1 MSMSRKLQKK
11 LFHKLLYSALALSVL
26 STGTAYAEEGMPQG
40 GSVVTAT
47 APTGFSANPVS
58 GAAMT
63 ATANTL
69 INWDSF
75 NLGTGKTLTLDPN
88 GFVFMHQVTGA
99 SQSEIQGILN
109 GGTSG
114 HLILANPHG
123 IIIDGATINADHLT
137 LTTMQNLDAT
147 GFSKLTSGGWGP
159 EVNTNDQ
166 IVGITNSTIGVKHYL
181 GVLAGVIMLADHV
194 TVNTENSTIDLTAV
208 KNGQYSLLMGRDAF
222 YSNGVQYTNASNSI
236 KIGDNTVLNVNGNSY
251 NSIHIL
257 GGQVGIGDYAQLNT
271 GSDPNM
277 SNVLVEAVATK
288 NDSES
293 DSSKRYTA
301 SEDNVIHMGLVS
313 FSNGNFALIGGKLAG
328 ETESFQEKFTKVG
341 GETPT
346 PPGPTPPGSTPP
358 EPGSLTPEQK
368 AQAHETANNLLD
380 SAMNNDALKAL
391 QEAVSGSQT
400 SSEGSNYVTIQS
412 GGGSTGGLNIA
423 KGLEGL
429 TVSEAASRSRNL
441 AKQYMQALQDGDKAR
456 ADELKQQLKDANT
469 TVKVLKEQEKLT
481 KEETEKTKKATSTS
495 QKPTTIEDY
504 AKRFPGIS
512 ELLNRPDWPQQPSEK
527 QPQQSSGEAVVIG
540 GSQESDAL
548 KRLNDIIG
556 EKLLTQ
562 EADARARL
570 RKAQTSEE
578 RQQIMKELDEI
589 HRQETEKVNE
599 ALKKAKVT
607 ELEQKYNE
615 PYGHYQYKVEYKLGD
630 NQDDGSYRVNVPQ
643 DQKQREQ
650 YEAILRG
657 QGNGDAQTGTSQ
669 PPYQGL
675 NLEIAGPNLEKEQEK
690 NAAADEATKALQGEQ
705 RTSVVETGG
714 QSGLNIGGE
723 RPVVETETTRPR
735 TGTSQQSTQSNIF
748 APEQKNAEQTA
759 KDAAVKAAQEKLDQ
773 SRKEGF
779 DKYAALQK
787 AQHDLSAAEEKAEQA
802 ARDYLLALKSGDK
815 YTIDAFKEE
824 LQKAN
829 DALLEAK
836 RNEEAAQH
844 GLKEAGSNIDRALTE
859 LNNAKNNFNDSSGAG
874 GKNQQITQQSVQQQS
889 GGETIT
895 TMGGESKESDSMKW
909 INNVIGDKLLMQE
922 ADARARL
929 RKAQTSEERQ
939 QIMKELDDIHAEE
952 TKIVN
957 EALKQQGGG
966 ETITTMGG
974 ESTES
979 DYMKGINNQLRDNLN
994 HQEADARARLRIA
1007 VTPEAREK
1015 ILKELDDIQDFRT
1028 RQGLGEYEPREPL
1041 NKDVYRDEL
1050 VEKLNRQEAYG
1061 LERLR
1066 NERDMDPQT
1075 RENIIKALEEIRFER
1090 LKYGLDEGKD
1100 QFDKE
1105 YEAAKA
1111 SGKDMNAW
1119 LDQYQ
1124 TGNKDI
1130 KAILDRRQYNNE
1142 DVKALL
1148 DRAPKGNE
1156 GYQQSG
1162 GETVITTQEPQQTQ
1176 LVQQQSGGETEAEHE
1191 AFMRGYRDAEE
1202 EWKAEQKR
1210 EEAREKAEKAANDYL
1225 LALKSGDKS
1234 TIDAFKE
1241 ELQKAND
1248 ALLEA
1253 KRNEEAVQKRLNEAG
1268 LNIARAQTELSNA
1281 QNNVNDSGAAGG
1293 EYQQPVQQ
1301 QSGGETEAEHEAFMR
1316 GYRDAEE
1323 EWKAEQKREEAR
1335 EKAEKAANDYLLALK
1350 SGDKSTIDAFKEELQ
1365 KANDALLEAKRNEE
1379 AVQKRLNEAGLN
1391 IARAQTELNNAQ
1403 NNVNNSSTAGG
1414 ESQQTQ
1420 QTVGQPSQSQQ
1431 TEKHST
1437 VETGGQNGLNI
1448 GGSER
1453 PVVETETTRPRTG
1466 TSQQPAQEKTSALE
1480 QKVDDLRKQFWASVK
1495 DRDQAS
1501 RDYRDAQERGAS
1513 QEELDRLKARYDEL
1527 EKQKDSN
1534 LAEYRAAKAEQKVD
1548 DLTKQ
1553 YWEGVKDRDQAG
1565 RDYREAQERGAS
1577 QEELDRLKARYDELE
1592 KQKDNNLAE
1601 YRASKAEMQSAREA
1615 ADAAKAELKD
1625 AKAQQSAQQN
1635 G

>member
-328 ETESFQEKFTKVG
+328 ETESFQDKFKQVG
-341 GETPT
+341 GAT
-346 PPGPTPPGSTPP
+346 PPTPP
-358 EPGSLTPEQK
+358 EPDPPAPPEPDPPTPPAPPTPPEPDPPSPPSPPGPEPGSVTELQE
-368 AQAHETANNLLD
+368 AIAHEQANNLLD
-380 SAMNNDALKAL
+380 STRNNEAAAKAL

-412 GGGSTGGLNIA
+412 GGDSTGGLNIA

-429 TVSEAASRSRNL
+429 TVQEAAARVRSI
-441 AKQYMQALQDGDKAR
+441 AKDYMKALNAGDKAK
-456 ADELKQQLKDANT
+456 ADQLKEALKEANR

-481 KEETEKTKKATSTS
+481 KEEKEKAEKVTQDDAAAKAAKGAYEKALKDAQEAAKKVEEARA
-495 QKPTTIEDY
+495 KAELAARDY
-504 AKRFPGIS
+504 LNALKTGDPEIIAAYKERLQEANDALLEAKRNEEAAKQATYEAS
-512 ELLNRPDWPQQPSEK
+512 SNVARAQAELNNVQNNFTYSGGA
-527 QPQQSSGEAVVIG
+527 SGE
-540 GSQESDAL
+540 
-548 KRLNDIIG
+548 N
-556 EKLLTQ
+556 
-562 EADARARL
+562 
-570 RKAQTSEE
+570 
-578 RQQIMKELDEI
+578 
-589 HRQETEKVNE
+589 
-599 ALKKAKVT
+599 
-607 ELEQKYNE
+607 
-615 PYGHYQYKVEYKLGD
+615 
-630 NQDDGSYRVNVPQ
+630 
-643 DQKQREQ
+643 
-650 YEAILRG
+650 
-657 QGNGDAQTGTSQ
+657 
-669 PPYQGL
+669 
-675 NLEIAGPNLEKEQEK
+675 
-690 NAAADEATKALQGEQ
+690 
-705 RTSVVETGG
+705 
-714 QSGLNIGGE
+714 
-723 RPVVETETTRPR
+723 
-735 TGTSQQSTQSNIF
+735 QQSTQQTVEQPTQQQTAEQPVQQQSGGETNISF
-748 APEQKNAEQTA
+748 NNMLKAKLSSLTQKEAELAKQLEQKNSAAIGAAIRYNKAKNSGASQEELDRLKTEYDKAMAESNRLEKEHADTKAELDSTRALVIAVEKAKMTPPELAQKEAELAKQLEQKNNAAIGAAVRYNEAKKSGASQEELDRLKSEYDKAMAESNRLEKEHAAAKAELEDAREAAWRESVIAKWEANKAEQQTVEQPVQQQGGGETTMTEQKSAEQSA

-773 SRKEGF
+773 SRKDGF

-829 DALLEAK
+829 DAMLEAK
-836 RNEEAAQH
+836 RNEAAAQQE
-844 GLKEAGSNIDRALTE
+844 LKEAGANIDRA
-859 LNNAKNNFNDSSGAG
+859 
-874 GKNQQITQQSVQQQS
+874 
-889 GGETIT
+889 
-895 TMGGESKESDSMKW
+895 
-909 INNVIGDKLLMQE
+909 
-922 ADARARL
+922 R
-929 RKAQTSEERQ
+929 
-939 QIMKELDDIHAEE
+939 
-952 TKIVN
+952 
-957 EALKQQGGG
+957 
-966 ETITTMGG
+966 
-974 ESTES
+974 
-979 DYMKGINNQLRDNLN
+979 
-994 HQEADARARLRIA
+994 
-1007 VTPEAREK
+1007 
-1015 ILKELDDIQDFRT
+1015 
-1028 RQGLGEYEPREPL
+1028 
-1041 NKDVYRDEL
+1041 
-1050 VEKLNRQEAYG
+1050 
-1061 LERLR
+1061 
-1066 NERDMDPQT
+1066 
-1075 RENIIKALEEIRFER
+1075 
-1090 LKYGLDEGKD
+1090 
-1100 QFDKE
+1100 
-1105 YEAAKA
+1105 
-1111 SGKDMNAW
+1111 
-1119 LDQYQ
+1119 
-1124 TGNKDI
+1124 
-1130 KAILDRRQYNNE
+1130 
-1142 DVKALL
+1142 
-1148 DRAPKGNE
+1148 
-1156 GYQQSG
+1156 
-1162 GETVITTQEPQQTQ
+1162 
-1176 LVQQQSGGETEAEHE
+1176 
-1191 AFMRGYRDAEE
+1191 
-1202 EWKAEQKR
+1202 
-1210 EEAREKAEKAANDYL
+1210 
-1225 LALKSGDKS
+1225 
-1234 TIDAFKE
+1234 
-1241 ELQKAND
+1241 
-1248 ALLEA
+1248 
-1253 KRNEEAVQKRLNEAG
+1253 
-1268 LNIARAQTELSNA
+1268 
-1281 QNNVNDSGAAGG
+1281 
-1293 EYQQPVQQ
+1293 
-1301 QSGGETEAEHEAFMR
+1301 
-1316 GYRDAEE
+1316 
-1323 EWKAEQKREEAR
+1323 
-1335 EKAEKAANDYLLALK
+1335 
-1350 SGDKSTIDAFKEELQ
+1350 
-1365 KANDALLEAKRNEE
+1365 
-1379 AVQKRLNEAGLN
+1379 
-1391 IARAQTELNNAQ
+1391 TELNNAQ

-1534 LAEYRAAKAEQKVD
+1534 IAEYRAAKAEQKVD

>member
-123 IIIDGATINADHLT
+123 IIIDGATINADRLT

-293 DSSKRYTA
+293 DPDKVYTA
-301 SEDNVIHMGLVS
+301 SEDNLIHMGLVS
-313 FSNGNFALIGGKLAG
+313 FSNGSFALVGGNLTG

-346 PPGPTPPGSTPP
+346 PPGPTPPEPPGPTPPTPPEPPGPTPPEPPTPPGPTPP

-368 AQAHETANNLLD
+368 ARAHETANNLLD

-481 KEETEKTKKATSTS
+481 KEEKEKAEKVTQPPQDDAAAKAAKGAYEKALKDAQEAAKKVEEARA
-495 QKPTTIEDY
+495 KAELAARDY
-504 AKRFPGIS
+504 LNALKTGDPEIISAYKERLQEANDELVAAKREEEALRNNAIESEIREEMSRIS
-512 ELLNRPDWPQQPSEK
+512 EEIRQRD
-527 QPQQSSGEAVVIG
+527 QQSEQ
-540 GSQESDAL
+540 SQVESTKEEPVFDTSAL
-548 KRLNDIIG
+548 REEIRN
-556 EKLLTQ
+556 KLREELTQ
-562 EADARARL
+562 RA
-570 RKAQTSEE
+570 
-578 RQQIMKELDEI
+578 
-589 HRQETEKVNE
+589 NE
-599 ALKKAKVT
+599 
-607 ELEQKYNE
+607 
-615 PYGHYQYKVEYKLGD
+615 
-630 NQDDGSYRVNVPQ
+630 
-643 DQKQREQ
+643 
-650 YEAILRG
+650 
-657 QGNGDAQTGTSQ
+657 
-669 PPYQGL
+669 
-675 NLEIAGPNLEKEQEK
+675 
-690 NAAADEATKALQGEQ
+690 QGEQ
-705 RTSVVETGG
+705 QNQRQQGGNTTVVETGG

-723 RPVVETETTRPR
+723 RLVVETETTRPR
-735 TGTSQQSTQSNIF
+735 TGASQQSTQGKISSL
-748 APEQKNAEQTA
+748 EQKSAEWAAKEAAQQAA

-773 SRKEGF
+773 SRKDGF

-787 AQHDLSAAEEKAEQA
+787 AQYDLSLAEEKAEQA
-802 ARDYLLALKSGDK
+802 ARDYLLALKSDDQ

-829 DALLEAK
+829 DAMLEAK
-836 RNEEAAQH
+836 RNEAAAQQE
-844 GLKEAGSNIDRALTE
+844 LKEAGANIDRARTE
-859 LNNAKNNFNDSSGAG
+859 LNNAQNNVNDSGAAG
-874 GKNQQITQQSVQQQS
+874 G
-889 GGETIT
+889 E
-895 TMGGESKESDSMKW
+895 
-909 INNVIGDKLLMQE
+909 
-922 ADARARL
+922 
-929 RKAQTSEERQ
+929 
-939 QIMKELDDIHAEE
+939 
-952 TKIVN
+952 
-957 EALKQQGGG
+957 
-966 ETITTMGG
+966 
-974 ESTES
+974 
-979 DYMKGINNQLRDNLN
+979 
-994 HQEADARARLRIA
+994 
-1007 VTPEAREK
+1007 
-1015 ILKELDDIQDFRT
+1015 
-1028 RQGLGEYEPREPL
+1028 
-1041 NKDVYRDEL
+1041 
-1050 VEKLNRQEAYG
+1050 
-1061 LERLR
+1061 
-1066 NERDMDPQT
+1066 
-1075 RENIIKALEEIRFER
+1075 
-1090 LKYGLDEGKD
+1090 
-1100 QFDKE
+1100 
-1105 YEAAKA
+1105 
-1111 SGKDMNAW
+1111 
-1119 LDQYQ
+1119 
-1124 TGNKDI
+1124 
-1130 KAILDRRQYNNE
+1130 
-1142 DVKALL
+1142 
-1148 DRAPKGNE
+1148 
-1156 GYQQSG
+1156 YQQ
-1162 GETVITTQEPQQTQ
+1162 P
-1176 LVQQQSGGETEAEHE
+1176 VQQQSGGETEAEHE

-1210 EEAREKAEKAANDYL
+1210 EEARDKAEKAANDYL

-1281 QNNVNDSGAAGG
+1281 QNNVN
-1293 EYQQPVQQ
+1293 
-1301 QSGGETEAEHEAFMR
+1301 
-1316 GYRDAEE
+1316 
-1323 EWKAEQKREEAR
+1323 
-1335 EKAEKAANDYLLALK
+1335 
-1350 SGDKSTIDAFKEELQ
+1350 
-1365 KANDALLEAKRNEE
+1365 
-1379 AVQKRLNEAGLN
+1379 
-1391 IARAQTELNNAQ
+1391 
-1403 NNVNNSSTAGG
+1403 NSSTAGG

-1431 TEKHST
+1431 IEKHST
-1437 VETGGQNGLNI
+1437 VENGGQSGLNI
-1448 GGSER
+1448 GGER
-1453 PVVETETTRPRTG
+1453 PVVENVTTRPRTG
-1466 TSQQPAQEKTSALE
+1466 ASQQTTQEKVSVLE
-1480 QKVDDLRKQFWASVK
+1480 QKYKELDENVSKLVSDITSADLAYMKAK
-1495 DRDQAS
+1495 DA
-1501 RDYRDAQERGAS
+1501 GAS
-1513 QEELDRLKARYDEL
+1513 QEELDRLKAE
-1527 EKQKDSN
+1527 
-1534 LAEYRAAKAEQKVD
+1534 RAQIANK
-1548 DLTKQ
+1548 
-1553 YWEGVKDRDQAG
+1553 RDAIWVEW
-1565 RDYREAQERGAS
+1565 R
-1577 QEELDRLKARYDELE
+1577 
-1592 KQKDNNLAE
+1592 
-1601 YRASKAEMQSAREA
+1601 
-1615 ADAAKAELKD
+1615 AAKAELKD

>member
-166 IVGITNSTIGVKHYL
+166 IVDITNSTIGVKHYL

-208 KNGQYSLLMGRDAF
+208 KNGQYSLLMGKDAF

-328 ETESFQEKFTKVG
+328 ETESFQDKFTKVG

-346 PPGPTPPGSTPP
+346 PPGPTPPEPPGPTPPTPPEPPGPTPP

-441 AKQYMQALQDGDKAR
+441 AKQYMQALQDGDKVR

-481 KEETEKTKKATSTS
+481 KEEAEKTKKATSTS
-495 QKPTTIEDY
+495 QKPTIIEDY

-512 ELLNRPDWPQQPSEK
+512 ELLNRPDWPQQPSEQ

-562 EADARARL
+562 EADARACL

-599 ALKKAKVT
+599 ALKKAKVA
-607 ELEQKYNE
+607 ELEQKYND

-657 QGNGDAQTGTSQ
+657 QGNGDAQTGASQ

-675 NLEIAGPNLEKEQEK
+675 KSEMDGPDLEKAGPITEPMLSGEGTQGEPVKPGDYQEWREQNKDNLSSQ
-690 NAAADEATKALQGEQ
+690 QGEQ
-705 RTSVVETGG
+705 RTSVETGG
-714 QSGLNIGGE
+714 QSGLNIGGGE

-735 TGTSQQSTQSNIF
+735 TGASQQSTQGKISSL
-748 APEQKNAEQTA
+748 EQKSAERAAKEAAQQAA

-773 SRKEGF
+773 SRKDGF

-787 AQHDLSAAEEKAEQA
+787 AQYDLSLAEEKAEQA
-802 ARDYLLALKSGDK
+802 ARDYLLALKSGDQ

-829 DALLEAK
+829 DAMLEAK
-836 RNEEAAQH
+836 RNEAAAQQE
-844 GLKEAGSNIDRALTE
+844 LKEAGANIDRARTE
-859 LNNAKNNFNDSSGAG
+859 LN
-874 GKNQQITQQSVQQQS
+874 
-889 GGETIT
+889 
-895 TMGGESKESDSMKW
+895 
-909 INNVIGDKLLMQE
+909 
-922 ADARARL
+922 
-929 RKAQTSEERQ
+929 
-939 QIMKELDDIHAEE
+939 
-952 TKIVN
+952 
-957 EALKQQGGG
+957 
-966 ETITTMGG
+966 
-974 ESTES
+974 
-979 DYMKGINNQLRDNLN
+979 
-994 HQEADARARLRIA
+994 
-1007 VTPEAREK
+1007 
-1015 ILKELDDIQDFRT
+1015 
-1028 RQGLGEYEPREPL
+1028 
-1041 NKDVYRDEL
+1041 
-1050 VEKLNRQEAYG
+1050 
-1061 LERLR
+1061 
-1066 NERDMDPQT
+1066 
-1075 RENIIKALEEIRFER
+1075 
-1090 LKYGLDEGKD
+1090 
-1100 QFDKE
+1100 
-1105 YEAAKA
+1105 
-1111 SGKDMNAW
+1111 
-1119 LDQYQ
+1119 
-1124 TGNKDI
+1124 
-1130 KAILDRRQYNNE
+1130 
-1142 DVKALL
+1142 
-1148 DRAPKGNE
+1148 
-1156 GYQQSG
+1156 
-1162 GETVITTQEPQQTQ
+1162 
-1176 LVQQQSGGETEAEHE
+1176 
-1191 AFMRGYRDAEE
+1191 
-1202 EWKAEQKR
+1202 
-1210 EEAREKAEKAANDYL
+1210 
-1225 LALKSGDKS
+1225 
-1234 TIDAFKE
+1234 
-1241 ELQKAND
+1241 
-1248 ALLEA
+1248 
-1253 KRNEEAVQKRLNEAG
+1253 
-1268 LNIARAQTELSNA
+1268 NA

-1437 VETGGQNGLNI
+1437 VENGGQSGLNI
-1448 GGSER
+1448 GGER

-1480 QKVDDLRKQFWASVK
+1480 QKVDDLTKQFWASVK

-1615 ADAAKAELKD
+1615 ADAAKNELKD
-1625 AKAQQSAQQN
+1625 AREAADTSKQKQQTSEQPVQQQGGGETITTMGGESTESDYMKGINNQLRDNLNHQEADARARLRIAVTPEAREKILKELDDIQDFRTRQGLGEYEPREPLNKDVYRDELVEKLNRQEAYGLERLRNERDMDTQTRENIIKALEEIRFERLKYGLDEGKDQFDREYEAAKASGKDMNAWLDQYQTGNKDIKAILDRRQYNNEDVKALLDRAPKGNEGYQQSGGETVITTQEPQQTQPAQ
-1635 G
+1635 